1 MNRTMP
7 EKSIEEKAV
16 LVPPAASAAFSKHEA
31 RGRQ

>member
-7 EKSIEEKAV
+7 EKSIEEKAA
-16 LVPPAASAAFSKHEA
+16 LEPPAASPAFSRHET